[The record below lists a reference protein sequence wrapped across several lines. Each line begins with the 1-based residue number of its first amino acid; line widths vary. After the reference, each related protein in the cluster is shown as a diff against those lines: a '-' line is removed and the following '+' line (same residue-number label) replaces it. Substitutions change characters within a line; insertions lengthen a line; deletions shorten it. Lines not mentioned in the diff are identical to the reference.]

1 MSLNE
6 AVGSSYDQILAL
18 MVSFEPEDDDEGTAR
33 SQYVARP
40 FHSHMVWRA
49 DDGVMD
55 VCRAVRG
62 K

>member
-6 AVGSSYDQILAL
+6 DVGSSYDQILAL
-18 MVSFEPEDDDEGTAR
+18 TVSFEEEDDKGTAR

-40 FHSHMVWRA
+40 FHSQNVWRA
-49 DDGVMD
+49 DDCDREVW
-55 VCRAVRG
+55 RADLG